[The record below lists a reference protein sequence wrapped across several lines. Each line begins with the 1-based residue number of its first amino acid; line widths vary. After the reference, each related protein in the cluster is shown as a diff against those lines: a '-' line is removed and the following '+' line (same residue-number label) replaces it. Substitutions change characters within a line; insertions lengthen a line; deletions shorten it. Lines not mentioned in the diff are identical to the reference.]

1 MRSRITATIDAR
13 NSLFPA
19 FSPLQTAGN
28 RRSQGDARVL
38 ALDPKTLRRHYRA
51 ELDTG
56 QIKATA
62 KVAEFLF
69 RKATTE
75 GPQCVTA
82 AIFWMKTRGGWRET
96 PQEHKVVV
104 TDLTQLSDQDLERM
118 ILFYQDEIARQEGKT
133 LTLEP
138 VRRV

>member
-1 MRSRITATIDAR
+1 MPVCSGSIR
-13 NSLFPA
+13 
-19 FSPLQTAGN
+19 
-28 RRSQGDARVL
+28 RRSAQ
-38 ALDPKTLRRHYRA
+38 HYRE

-62 KVAEFLF
+62 KVAEFPF

-96 PQEHKVVV
+96 PQQHQVAVSA
-104 TDLTQLSDQDLERM
+104 DLTQLSDEDLERM
-118 ILFYQDEIARQEGKT
+118 ILMLGQEIDNADPRL
-133 LTLEP
+133 LTLEETD
-138 VRRV
+138 RA